1 MSSEADVAVV
11 TGGTRGIGLAI
22 ALELGRAGCDLAV
35 TYRSDEA
42 AADAAHR
49 ELEKTGRRVMVLR
62 SDVADTAEAARVV
75 AAARKSLGGLH
86 VLVNNAGVLRDR
98 PLYAMT
104 EEEWDAVL
112 DTSLKGAFNMC
123 RAAAAPMMKQAY
135 GRILNVSSVSG
146 LHGLPGQAN
155 YAAAKAGLIGLTRSL
170 ARELGR
176 FGVTVNAVAPG
187 YIEGEMLQTLS
198 PKQRQ
203 RALEHVACRR
213 FGTPEEVARLA
224 GFLVSRDSGYI
235 SGQVFVIDGGLT
247 A

>member
-22 ALELGRAGCDLAV
+22 ALELARAGCDLAV
-35 TYRSDEA
+35 TYRSNEA

-49 ELEKTGRRVMVLR
+49 ALEKTGRRVMVLR

-75 AAARKSLGGLH
+75 GAARKSLGGLH

-104 EEEWDAVL
+104 EEEWDTVL

-123 RAAAAPMMKQAY
+123 RTAAAPMMKQGY

-187 YIEGEMLQTLS
+187 YIEGEMLQALS

-235 SGQVFVIDGGLT
+235 CGQVFVIDGGLT